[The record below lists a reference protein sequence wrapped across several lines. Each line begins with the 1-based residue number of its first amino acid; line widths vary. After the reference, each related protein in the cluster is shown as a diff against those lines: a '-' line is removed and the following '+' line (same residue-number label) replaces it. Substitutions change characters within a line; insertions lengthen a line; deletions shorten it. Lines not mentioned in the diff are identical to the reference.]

1 MRTPVALGWAWKRIG
16 ARTPPTTESQ
26 LHLLCIAGVVP
37 S

>member
-1 MRTPVALGWAWKRIG
+1 MRTPVALGGAWKRIS

-26 LHLLCIAGVVP
+26 LYLLYIAGLVP